1 MPFAIRSS
9 FFLVSSA
16 KTRAFSAATA
26 FCFDSISFSSLS
38 VDLLEYDSKPE
49 LRLLEEDELLDEVDL
64 ELFDEAPL
72 VEAEELFDEAPLE
85 EEEELLDEAL
95 LVEAEELFDE
105 ALLDEDG
112 ELLDEAPLEEC
123 VKLLLSFS
131 CSGSEAGSGLA
142 NIDSIVSESDEKSEP
157 LSSFCSQLSCPKGG
171 VSGCLTSSSPLVVSR
186 LREGLHSLLVE
197 CSFVLFLRPLLLERC
212 SLLLERRSLPS
223 DLRSLLL
230 ERRSLPSERRSLP
243 SERRSLPS
251 DLRSLLLDLRSLL
264 LERRSLPSE
273 RRSLPSERGLMSLFS
288 FLRFE

>member
-112 ELLDEAPLEEC
+112 ELLDEELPDEDGELLDEAPLEEC

-142 NIDSIVSESDEKSEP
+142 NIDSIVSESDVKSEP

-197 CSFVLFLRPLLLERC
+197 CSFVLFLRPLLLERR

-223 DLRSLLL
+223 DL
-230 ERRSLPSERRSLP
+230 
-243 SERRSLPS
+243 
-251 DLRSLLLDLRSLL
+251 
-264 LERRSLPSE
+264 RSLPSE
-273 RRSLPSERGLMSLFS
+273 RRSLPSERGLMSFLLSLFS